1 MVDDKPFRERHD
13 GWTAARQLVF
23 LARLAEAGCVTDAC
37 RAAGLSTTSARRA
50 YKRMPEFADRWDAA
64 LASPRPVL
72 AQAAFDRAVH
82 GVEVA
87 IRRNGKVVATRRRYS
102 DGLLRFLIERGDR
115 MAEQAREGWRKPPRP
130 LAEVHDSILTK
141 LQAFDVVRMR
151 EEEEEN
157 ARERAEAIVHAERMR
172 AEGKAP

>member
-1 MVDDKPFRERHD
+1 MENKGALRGRHD
-13 GWTAARQLVF
+13 GWTPGRQLRF
-23 LARLAEAGCVTDAC
+23 LTRLSETGCVQDAC
-37 RAAGLSTTSARRA
+37 DEVGMSTTNAYRT
-50 YKRMPEFADRWDAA
+50 YKRLPDFASRWDAA

-87 IRRNGKVVATRRRYS
+87 VHRNGKVVATHRRYS

-115 MAEQAREGWRKPPRP
+115 AAERSGQAWRKPKT
-130 LAEVHDSILTK
+130 LEEVQDSIITK
-141 LQAFDVVRMR
+141 LTAIEDVRAR
-151 EEEEEN
+151 EDEEEK
-157 ARERAEAIVHAERMR
+157 ARERAEAVAFAERMR